1 MISRLFLLALV
12 LAPLAVDRSAP
23 SADTSNDAAE
33 WSVPLPPAEPFPPSV
48 YRARRDR
55 LATALGGGIAVL
67 YARGEEDRDGY
78 LQDSDFYY
86 LTGIEEEGAVLV
98 LSPEER
104 TYKEWLF
111 LTPRDQDAERW
122 TGERADIGDSL
133 RRVTGF
139 ARILR
144 TTALEGRMVAL
155 ARNAKTLQMIHQAGS
170 LSAPLPKETELYN
183 KLQARIPGLSEKD
196 RSDLLPAMRSVK
208 EPRELELMEK
218 AIAATL
224 NAQRAAARN
233 IWPGA
238 QENWVEGLIAL
249 EFKRGGAV
257 RPAFSS
263 IVGSGPNSTIL
274 HYPKHDQRIAAGSLV
289 VCDIGADYG
298 HYAAD
303 VTRTY
308 PADGH
313 FTPEQRRV
321 YDIVLRAQ
329 QECIDMIKPGV
340 FYEDIHE
347 HAASVIRAAGYGD
360 YFIHG
365 LGHFVGLDVHDAG
378 LYSKPL
384 QPGMVITV
392 EPGIYLPAKSL
403 GVRIEDMVLV
413 TPTGHRLM
421 TEALPRKA
429 EEIEGMMRAGR

>member
-1 MISRLFLLALV
+1 MSKRWILLALV
-12 LAPLAVDRSAP
+12 LAPLAVDRMAT
-23 SADTSNDAAE
+23 SADSSSDATE
-33 WSVPLPPAEPFPPSV
+33 WSVPLPPAEPFPPEV

-55 LATALGGGIAVL
+55 LATTLGGGIAVL

-104 TYKEWLF
+104 VYKEWLF
-111 LTPRDQDAERW
+111 LKPRDQDAERW
-122 TGERADIGDSL
+122 TGERADIGDTL
-133 RRVTGF
+133 KRITGF
-139 ARILR
+139 TRILR
-144 TTALEGRMVAL
+144 TTALESRMVAL
-155 ARNAKTLQMIHQAGS
+155 ARNSKTLQMIHQPGS
-170 LSAPLPKETELYN
+170 LSGSTPKETELYN
-183 KLQARIPGLSEKD
+183 KLQGRIPGLSEKD

-208 EPRELELMEK
+208 EPRELALMER
-218 AIAATL
+218 AIAATM
-224 NAQRAAARN
+224 NAHRAAARS

-238 QENWVEGLIAL
+238 QENWVEALIAL

-289 VCDIGADYG
+289 VCDIGSDYG

-303 VTRTY
+303 ITRTY
-308 PADGH
+308 PADGR
-313 FTPEQRRV
+313 FTPEQRRI

-347 HAASVIRAAGYGD
+347 RAVSVIRAAGYGD

-378 LYSKPL
+378 LYSRPL
-384 QPGMVITV
+384 AAGMVITV
-392 EPGIYLPAKSL
+392 EPGIYLPKQAL

-421 TEALPRKA
+421 TEALPRSA
-429 EEIEGMMRAGR
+429 SEIEAMMRAR